1 MRVSTM
7 LHRFGRVSQV
17 IGFSVLLGSL
27 VVPALAAT
35 VISGGPANDYESW
48 IERLHDGRIMV
59 VFARNPDWVSGD
71 LYVTFSTD
79 DGQNWSAPA
88 PIIVRDGDQATLS
101 FVQMPSD
108 TLRLFF
114 ASNETG
120 LYKIRSAWSLDRLA
134 WTDEGILDFGW
145 SASQQYYDPTV
156 ELEPDGSLT
165 MSYVAMGSGVYVAH
179 CPAGGHWDTARTQV
193 SSSGNRPRV
202 MKHSDGT
209 YVYAYHMRVGT
220 QTQYDIFVRQSDD
233 LVNWSAPV
241 RITTNLNS
249 HDPFVCEVADG
260 SLLITYAKHTGVA
273 YNLYRRTSPD
283 GVTWSDESAITDE
296 ATNNTQPHIL
306 AEGQRL
312 FLAYAHAVSYPTDHD
327 VYLETLSDVSAVS
340 QDWGQEGEGE
350 PTPTGSAGVAG
361 LSRLT
366 ASPIPFHD
374 ATRLTY
380 FLHEPREVTLELFDV
395 HGRRVR
401 STVVRHQDIGQH
413 TIVLDASA
421 EAAGVYLCRLRA
433 GGSALTVRLPK
444 IR

>member
-7 LHRFGRVSQV
+7 QNRLHRLPQV
-17 IGFSVLLGSL
+17 PAFLVLLGSL
-27 VVPALAAT
+27 VAPALAAT

-59 VFARNPDWVSGD
+59 VFARNPDWASGD
-71 LYVTFSTD
+71 LYVTFSGD
-79 DGQNWSAPA
+79 DGQNWAAPA

-120 LYKIRSAWSLDRLA
+120 LYKIRSAWSLDGLT
-134 WTDEGILDFGW
+134 WTDEGILDLGW
-145 SASQQYYDPTV
+145 NASQQYYDPTV
-156 ELEPDGSLT
+156 ELESDGSLT

-220 QTQYDIFVRQSDD
+220 QTQYDVFVRQSDD

-249 HDPFVCEVADG
+249 HDPFVCELSDG
-260 SLLITYAKHTGVA
+260 SLLITYARHTGVA

-283 GVTWSDESAITDE
+283 GVVWGDECAITDQ

-306 AEGQRL
+306 AEGQHL
-312 FLAYAHAVSYPTDHD
+312 FLAYAHAVSYPSDHD
-327 VYLETLSDVSAVS
+327 VYLEVLGDVSAV
-340 QDWGQEGEGE
+340 GEEDGRGDGSEDAPGALSGAAGSIGLHATPNPFRRATTMRYRLSEPGAVSLDLFDVRGRHLRTVIREHQAPGE
-350 PTPTGSAGVAG
+350 HSVAVDAPGEVAG
-361 LSRLT
+361 L
-366 ASPIPFHD
+366 
-374 ATRLTY
+374 
-380 FLHEPREVTLELFDV
+380 
-395 HGRRVR
+395 
-401 STVVRHQDIGQH
+401 
-413 TIVLDASA
+413 
-421 EAAGVYLCRLRA
+421 YLCRLRTGRA
-433 GGSALTVRLPK
+433 ETTVTLLS